1 MGRLGQRKTTLVVRG
16 TRGIGMA
23 DMRLNN
29 VRPEIEVDPE
39 TFVVRTIGEILT
51 CASATELPFGA
62 ALFSGLRH
70 Q

>member
-39 TFVVRTIGEILT
+39 TYVVRPIGKILT
-51 CASATELPFGA
+51 CASATELLFGA

>member
-1 MGRLGQRKTTLVVRG
+1 MLWRAVWVCAKTTLVVFG

-39 TFVVRTIGEILT
+39 TYVVRTIGEILT
-51 CASATELPFGA
+51 CASATELPLAQRCF
-62 ALFSGLRH
+62 LV
-70 Q
+70 